1 MLGSYL
7 IAEALLRLVEI
18 AANAALRAIGGP
30 HHAPLANEDFVW
42 F

>member
-7 IAEALLRLVEI
+7 VNEALLRVLE
-18 AANAALRAIGGP
+18 AGANALLRAIGGP
-30 HHAPLANEDFVW
+30 DHVPNCNEDFVW